1 MHKVKNI
8 YTIDFETRNSDIDL
22 ANKETSVWLWDIC
35 SCDTFKHRYGTSLD
49 DLFQYVFD
57 EIKEDVIY
65 YFHNLKFDGSFLI
78 SYLLTHGYTWTDK
91 QFKEIQPYYFN
102 SLIDSRKQFFSITIR
117 NKNNAKIEIRD
128 SQKKIASSVAEIAES
143 WNLPILK
150 GEIDYKK
157 HRPLGYIPTDE
168 EINYINHDTEIM
180 ARVLKE
186 FHQEGMSS
194 LTVASDSFKS
204 YKKTM
209 TKKTF
214 AELFPVLDKETDD
227 YIRKSYLGGLCI
239 VNKKY
244 KNILLSNC
252 KCYDKNSMY
261 PSKMQKELFAYGV
274 PVKGEGRYEENKK
287 YPVYI
292 QHVKCQIKL
301 KDNHIPCL
309 MLKRFLQLKN
319 EYIEDTGDE
328 IIELYLTMV
337 DMKLL
342 YDAYDILYIEFI
354 DYLMFR
360 GSTKLF
366 TEFIDTNYLLKQN
379 SEGAKRLLAKLRL
392 NSFYGKW
399 ATNPVHYTI
408 EPYLDDTGI
417 LCFKSINKTI
427 DDPIYTINASLT
439 TAYSRYDLYS
449 NIQNNYDNFVYCDT
463 DSIITVGD
471 AVGLEIDKK
480 KLGAWDLEK
489 EYKLFKVIAQ
499 KTYYGVLKDD
509 SVLIKV
515 CGAPNEVKKQI
526 NLDNFKIGETFTGK
540 LRPVRVKGGLILVDT
555 TFTFKD
561 R

>member
-8 YTIDFETRNSDIDL
+8 YTIDFETRNSDIDI

-35 SCDTFKHRYGTSLD
+35 SCDTFKHRYGTNLD

-78 SYLLTHGYTWTDK
+78 SYLLTHGYTWLDK

-128 SQKKIASSVAEIAES
+128 SQKKIASSVAEIAKS

-157 HRPLGYIPTDE
+157 HRPLGYIPTEE
-168 EINYINHDTEIM
+168 EINYIKHDTEIM

-239 VNKKY
+239 ANKKY
-244 KNILLSNC
+244 KNVLLHNC

-274 PVKGEGRYEENKK
+274 PVMGEGRYTENKK

-366 TEFIDTNYLLKQN
+366 TDFIDTNYLLKQN

-439 TAYSRYDLYS
+439 TAYSRYDLYI

-463 DSIITVGD
+463 DSIITIGD

-540 LRPVRVKGGLILVDT
+540 LRPVRVKGGLILAGT

>member
-22 ANKETSVWLWDIC
+22 ANNETSVWLWDIC
-35 SCDTFKHRYGTSLD
+35 SCDTFNHRYGTNLD

-57 EIKEDVIY
+57 EIKDDVIY

-78 SYLLTHGYTWTDK
+78 SYLLTHGYTWSDK

-102 SLIDSRKQFFSITIR
+102 SLIDSRKQFFSISIR

-128 SQKKIASSVAEIAES
+128 SQKKIASSVSEIAKS

-157 HRPLGYIPTDE
+157 HRPLGYIPTEE
-168 EINYINHDTEIM
+168 EINYIKHDTEIM

-186 FHQEGMSS
+186 FHKEGMSS
-194 LTVASDSFKS
+194 LTSASDSFKS

-214 AELFPVLDKETDD
+214 TELFPVLDKETDD

-244 KNILLSNC
+244 KNVLLHNC

-274 PVKGEGRYEENKK
+274 PVMGEGRYTENKK

-489 EYKLFKVIAQ
+489 EYNLFKVIAQ

-540 LRPVRVKGGLILVDT
+540 LRPVRVKGGLILADT

>member
-8 YTIDFETRNSDIDL
+8 YTIDFETRNSTLDL

-35 SCDTFKHRYGTSLD
+35 SCDTFKHRYGTTLEG
-49 DLFQYVFD
+49 LFRFVFD

-78 SYLLTHGYTWTDK
+78 SYLLTHGYTWSDK
-91 QFKEIQPYYFN
+91 PFKEIQPYYFN

-117 NKNNAKIEIRD
+117 NKNNSKIEIRD
-128 SQKKIASSVAEIAES
+128 SQKKISSSVGEIAKS
-143 WNLPILK
+143 WKLPILK
-150 GEIDYKK
+150 GEIDYKMY
-157 HRPLGYIPTDE
+157 RPIGYIPTDE
-168 EINYINHDTEIM
+168 EIEYIKHDTEIM

-186 FHQEGMSS
+186 FHKEGMSA
-194 LTVASDSFKS
+194 LTSASDSFKA

-214 AELFPVLDKETDD
+214 AELFPVLDKEIDD

-244 KNILLSNC
+244 KNILLRNC

-261 PSKMQKELFAYGV
+261 PSKMEKELFAYGV
-274 PVKGEGRYEENKK
+274 PIKGDGKYVENKK

-292 QHVKCQIKL
+292 QHIKCQIKL

-337 DMKLL
+337 DMKILF
-342 YDAYDILYIEFI
+342 DAYDIQYIEFI

-399 ATNPVHYTI
+399 ATNPVHYVI
-408 EPYLDDTGI
+408 EPYLDSEGI
-417 LCFKSINKTI
+417 LCFKSINKI
-427 DDPIYTINASLT
+427 VDEPIYTINASLT
-439 TAYSRYDLYS
+439 TAYSRYDLYI

-463 DSIITVGD
+463 DSITTVGD
-471 AVGLEIDKK
+471 AVGLEVDKK

-499 KTYYGVLKDD
+499 KTYYGVLNDD
-509 SVLIKV
+509 SVLIKA

-540 LRPVRVKGGLILVDT
+540 LRPVRVKGGLILADT

>member
-22 ANKETSVWLWDIC
+22 ANNETSVWLWDIC
-35 SCDTFKHRYGTSLD
+35 SCDTFNHRYGTNLD

-57 EIKEDVIY
+57 EIKDDVIY

-78 SYLLTHGYTWTDK
+78 SYLLTHGYTWSDK

-102 SLIDSRKQFFSITIR
+102 SLIDSRKQFFSISIR

-128 SQKKIASSVAEIAES
+128 SQKKIASSVSEIAKS

-168 EINYINHDTEIM
+168 EINYIKHDTEIM

-214 AELFPVLDKETDD
+214 TELFPVLDKETDD

-261 PSKMQKELFAYGV
+261 PSKMQKELFAYGI
-274 PVKGEGRYEENKK
+274 PVKGEGRYAENKK

-366 TEFIDTNYLLKQN
+366 TEFIDTIYLLKQN
-379 SEGAKRLLAKLRL
+379 SEGAKRLLSKRRL

-399 ATNPVHYTI
+399 STNPVRYVI
-408 EPYLDDTGI
+408 EP
-417 LCFKSINKTI
+417 
-427 DDPIYTINASLT
+427 
-439 TAYSRYDLYS
+439 
-449 NIQNNYDNFVYCDT
+449 
-463 DSIITVGD
+463 
-471 AVGLEIDKK
+471 
-480 KLGAWDLEK
+480 
-489 EYKLFKVIAQ
+489 
-499 KTYYGVLKDD
+499 
-509 SVLIKV
+509 
-515 CGAPNEVKKQI
+515 
-526 NLDNFKIGETFTGK
+526 
-540 LRPVRVKGGLILVDT
+540 
-555 TFTFKD
+555 
-561 R
+561 

>member
-8 YTIDFETRNSDIDL
+8 YTIDFETRNSTLDL

-35 SCDTFKHRYGTSLD
+35 SCDTFKHRYGTTLD
-49 DLFQYVFD
+49 ELFHFVFD

-78 SYLLTHGYTWTDK
+78 SYLLTYGYTWSDK
-91 QFKEIQPYYFN
+91 PFKEIQPYYFN

-117 NKNNAKIEIRD
+117 NKNNSKIEIRD
-128 SQKKIASSVAEIAES
+128 SQKKISSSVGEIAKS
-143 WNLPILK
+143 WKLPILK
-150 GEIDYKK
+150 GEIDYKM
-157 HRPLGYIPTDE
+157 HRPIGYIPTDE
-168 EINYINHDTEIM
+168 EIEYIKNDTEIM

-186 FHQEGMSS
+186 FHKEGMSS
-194 LTVASDSFKS
+194 LTSASDSFKS

-214 AELFPVLDKETDD
+214 AALFPVLDKEIDD

-244 KNILLSNC
+244 KNILLRNC
-252 KCYDKNSMY
+252 KSYDKNSMY
-261 PSKMQKELFAYGV
+261 PSKMEKELFAYGV
-274 PVKGEGRYEENKK
+274 PIKGDGKYVENKK

-292 QHVKCQIKL
+292 QHIKCQIKL

-309 MLKRFLQLKN
+309 MVKRFLQLKN

-337 DMKLL
+337 DMKILF
-342 YDAYDILYIEFI
+342 DAYDIQYIEFI

-399 ATNPVHYTI
+399 ATNPVHYVI
-408 EPYLDDTGI
+408 EPYLDSEGI
-417 LCFKSINKTI
+417 LCFKSINKI
-427 DDPIYTINASLT
+427 VDEPIYTINASLT
-439 TAYSRYDLYS
+439 TAYSRYDLYI

-463 DSIITVGD
+463 DSITTVGD
-471 AVGLEIDKK
+471 AVGLEVDKK

-499 KTYYGVLKDD
+499 KTYYGLLNDD
-509 SVLIKV
+509 SVLIKA

-540 LRPVRVKGGLILVDT
+540 LRPVRVKGGLILADT